1 MATKTQLT
9 DIHNYETSNMIFSN
23 PESGSIPNS
32 PINFH
37 RIHISTRNPDGS
49 IGELI
54 VSTEELFSFG
64 LQENQ
69 DMTSGLTNGY
79 SVPLCL
85 HSKNGATESETNFCD
100 KFTNIVDTCKEH
112 IISVKDEVG
121 KYDLEMSDLKKFHPF
136 YWKRDKGKIDESRG
150 PTLYPKVIVS
160 KKNGLKIQTFF
171 TDADTGEEIDALT
184 ILKKYMY
191 AVCALKIESI
201 FIGNKISLQV
211 KVYECMYRLI
221 DTGMKRL
228 LQRPKV
234 VSETKVSEEVVETS
248 YDGEEDN
255 EIQQETDDDG
265 GSIDGGDGEEDDEEN
280 IELEPVPEPEPEPKK
295 KATKKKATKKKK

>member
-1 MATKTQLT
+1 MASKTQLT
-9 DIHNYETSNMIFSN
+9 QIQDYDIDNMMFSQ

-37 RIHISTRNPDGS
+37 RVHISTKNPDGS

-64 LQENQ
+64 LQETS
-69 DMTSGLTNGY
+69 DMNSGLVNGY

-85 HSKNGATESETNFCD
+85 HSKNGATENELAFCE
-100 KFTNIVDTCKEH
+100 KFNQIVERAKEYVL
-112 IISVKDEVG
+112 SVKDDVG
-121 KYDLEMSDLKKFHPF
+121 KYDLEMSDLKKFNPMYF
-136 YWKRDKGKIDESRG
+136 KRDKGKIDTTKG

-160 KKNGLKIQTFF
+160 KKNGLKINTFF
-171 TDADTGEEIDALT
+171 TNADTGEEIDPLT

-191 AVCALKIESI
+191 TVCALKIESI
-201 FIGNKISLQV
+201 FIGNKISLQI
-211 KVYECMYRLI
+211 KVYECMFRII

-234 VSETKVSEEVVETS
+234 DTSISVEEKREETS
-248 YDGEEDN
+248 YDGEEEDDFN
-255 EIQQETDDDG
+255 KETDDEGGDEG
-265 GSIDGGDGEEDDEEN
+265 GSIKDEEEEEE
-280 IELEPVPEPEPEPKK
+280 IIVEPEPEPEKPKKGKK
-295 KATKKKATKKKK
+295 KATAKKGKK

>member
-1 MATKTQLT
+1 MTTKTQLT
-9 DIHNYETSNMIFSN
+9 DIQNYNTSNMIFSN
-23 PESGSIPNS
+23 PEAGSIPNS

-37 RIHISTRNPDGS
+37 RIHISTKNQDGS

-54 VSTEELFSFG
+54 ISTEELFSFG

-69 DMTSGLTNGY
+69 DMTTGLTNGY

-85 HSKNGATESETNFCD
+85 HSKNGATEAETNFCD
-100 KFTNIVDTCKEH
+100 KFTQIVDSCKDY
-112 IISVKDEVG
+112 ILSVKDEVG

-136 YWKRDKGKIDESRG
+136 YWKRDKGKIDETRG

-171 TDADTGEEIDALT
+171 TDANTGEEINALD

-228 LQRPKV
+228 LQRPTV
-234 VSETKVSEEVVETS
+234 VTETKVQEETVETS
-248 YDGEEDN
+248 YEGEED
-255 EIQQETDDDG
+255 EFLKETDEEE
-265 GSIDGGDGEEDDEEN
+265 GSIDGGEEEETV
-280 IELEPVPEPEPEPKK
+280 EPEPEPEPEPPKKSKK
-295 KATKKKATKKKK
+295 KAAPKKKK

>member
-9 DIHNYETSNMIFSN
+9 DIHNYDTSNMIFSN
-23 PESGSIPNS
+23 PEAGSIPNS

-37 RIHISTRNPDGS
+37 RIHISTKNPDGS

-69 DMTSGLTNGY
+69 DMTTGLTNGY

-85 HSKNGATESETNFCD
+85 HSKNGATQAETTFCN
-100 KFTNIVDTCKEH
+100 KFTEIVDSCKEH
-112 IISVKDEVG
+112 ILSVKDDVG

-136 YWKRDKGKIDESRG
+136 YWKREKGKIDESKG

-160 KKNGLKIQTFF
+160 KKNGIKIQTFF
-171 TDADTGEEIDALT
+171 TDADTGEEINPLD

-211 KVYECMYRLI
+211 KVYECMYRMI

-234 VSETKVSEEVVETS
+234 TTETTVQENTAETS
-248 YDGEEDN
+248 YDGEEDDDFTRD
-255 EIQQETDDDG
+255 TDEEGDDA
-265 GSIDGGDGEEDDEEN
+265 GSLNGEEEE
-280 IELEPVPEPEPEPKK
+280 EEEEPQPEPEPEPEKPKKGRKK
-295 KATKKKATKKKK
+295 KTTKK